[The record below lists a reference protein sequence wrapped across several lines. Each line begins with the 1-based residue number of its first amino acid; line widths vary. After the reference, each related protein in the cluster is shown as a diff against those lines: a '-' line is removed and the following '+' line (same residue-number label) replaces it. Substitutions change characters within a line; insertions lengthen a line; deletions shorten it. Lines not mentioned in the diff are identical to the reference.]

1 MKKYGKAITT
11 AALLL
16 VACGSA
22 LARADDPAKPA
33 AAPAKA
39 AAPSIFDVLDASGI
53 TATGYVDVSW
63 EHLSG
68 DGAFSSFTPDRVF
81 DARHDSFTVNQAA
94 ITIAMQPKEGF
105 GALVNLTAG
114 QDAEIIKSYPNTG
127 GSAFDVTQAFV
138 QYATGPLT
146 IIGGKFVTLAGA
158 EVINPTTDSNFSR
171 SILFGYAI
179 PFTHTGFRG
188 TYAFTDQVSLTL
200 GVNNGWDQVSD
211 ANKDK
216 TLEFGLTLTP
226 IKAFTFVI
234 DGYVGKEP
242 LGIVNNVATAAE
254 GTRYIV
260 DVVATWAVN
269 DKFTIVANYD
279 NGQQKDA
286 SFGAS
291 KDKYQWDGAAI
302 YFNYAFTDQWS
313 ASLRGEYFDDKD
325 GYRTGV
331 VDPLSGDGQKWKEA
345 TLTLGYAPT
354 KHFVLRIEGRYDKSN
369 VDGAFIKATNS
380 TTGRLDVD
388 DKQSSI
394 ALEGIYKF

>member
-1 MKKYGKAITT
+1 MKTLATALT
-11 AALLL
+11 AAALLL
-16 VACGSA
+16 GSA
-22 LARADDPAKPA
+22 SCEVALADEPVKYTG
-33 AAPAKA
+33 
-39 AAPSIFDVLDASGI
+39 PSIFDVLDGSGI
-53 TATGYVDVSW
+53 AITGYVDTSY

-68 DGAFSSFTPDRVF
+68 NGEFSSFTPDRVF

-114 QDAEIIKSYPNTG
+114 QDAEVIKSYPNTG
-127 GSAFDVTQAFV
+127 GSDFDVTQAFV
-138 QYATGPLT
+138 QYATGPWT
-146 IIGGKFVTLAGA
+146 VMGGKFVTLAGA
-158 EVINPTTDSNFSR
+158 EVINPTTDTNFSR

-188 TYAFTDQVSLTL
+188 AYAVNDKVSLTL

-226 IKAFTFVI
+226 IKAFTLVV

-242 LGIVNNVATAAE
+242 LAIVNNVASSAQ
-254 GTRYIV
+254 GQRYVI

-269 DKFTIVANYD
+269 DKFTIIANYD
-279 NGQQKDA
+279 DGQQKDDT
-286 SFGAS
+286 FGAA
-291 KDKYQWDGAAI
+291 KDKYQWDGVAL
-302 YFNYAFTDQWS
+302 YFNYAFSDQWS

-331 VDPLSGDGQKWKEA
+331 IDPLSGDGQKWKEA
-345 TLTLGYAPT
+345 TLTLAYAPT
-354 KHFVLRIEGRYDKSN
+354 KHFVLRVEGRYDRSN
-369 VDGAFIKATNS
+369 VDGAFIKDTGS
-380 TTGRLDVD
+380 TPGTFDVD